1 MKNLKVKRAV
11 FLDRDGTI
19 NEDIGDLYT
28 VEKLRFIPGAID
40 ALKLLQERFLLFII
54 TNQAG
59 IGKGNFTESQFLK
72 FNKEYL
78 NILKKEDIKIEEV
91 YYCPHTEYDNCIC
104 RKPKTYFVDI
114 ASKKYNL
121 ELKESYIVGDHPSD
135 VEIGSRTRMKSMF
148 LLTGHGKKH
157 IDEIINI
164 PGILISEN
172 IYDAAL
178 LILKLTE
185 KL

>member
-1 MKNLKVKRAV
+1 MIKRAV

-19 NEDIGDLYT
+19 NEDIGDLYA
-28 VEKLRFIPGAID
+28 VKKLRFIPRAID

-59 IGKGNFTESQFLK
+59 IGKGNFTESDFLK

-78 NILKKEDIKIEEV
+78 IILNKEGIKIEET
-91 YYCPHTEYDNCIC
+91 YYCPHTEDDNCIC

-114 ASKKYNL
+114 AREKYNL
-121 ELKESYIVGDHPSD
+121 NLKESFIIGDHPSD
-135 VEIGSRTRMKSMF
+135 VEIGNRVQMKSIF

-157 IDEIINI
+157 LDEIKNKTEF
-164 PGILISEN
+164 LISEN

-178 LILKLTE
+178 LILNQTDKF
-185 KL
+185 

>member
-1 MKNLKVKRAV
+1 MKRRAV

-19 NEDIGDLYT
+19 NEDIGDLYNIK
-28 VEKLRFIPGAID
+28 KLQFIPYAID

-59 IGKGNFTESQFLK
+59 IGKGNFKESDFLK
-72 FNKEYL
+72 FNKKYL
-78 NILKKEDIKIEEV
+78 SILNKEGIKIEET

-104 RKPKTYFVDI
+104 RKPKTYFAEI

-121 ELKESYIVGDHPSD
+121 NLSKSFVIGDHPSD
-135 VEIGSRTRMKSMF
+135 VEMGCSMQMKSIF

-157 IDEIINI
+157 LHAIQNKTEFI
-164 PGILISEN
+164 ISEN
-172 IYDAAL
+172 IYDATL
-178 LILKLTE
+178 LILNQTDRF
-185 KL
+185 